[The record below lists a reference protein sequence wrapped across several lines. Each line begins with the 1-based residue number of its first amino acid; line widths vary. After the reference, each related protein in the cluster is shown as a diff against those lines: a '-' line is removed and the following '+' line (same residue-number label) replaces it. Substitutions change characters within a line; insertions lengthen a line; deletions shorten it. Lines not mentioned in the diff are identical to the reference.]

1 MTQLQEDNN
10 TTMDNIEESI
20 SNQTN
25 NNLDQESLNQIK
37 ETFSLFDQNNDNY
50 ITKQELTT
58 LLRALGKNL
67 TDLDINNL
75 ITENNIQNDSINF
88 EQFLVIL
95 NKITP
100 RNTENDLLNAYE
112 LFDPENNGFIKV
124 NEFKHI
130 MTNLGEKLTTNEIE
144 NIIQELDTNNEGKIY
159 KNIFIETLLN

>member
-20 SNQTN
+20 SNPTN
-25 NNLDQESLNQIK
+25 NNIDQESLNQIK

-124 NEFKHI
+124 TEFKHI

-159 KNIFIETLLN
+159 KNIFIDTLLN